1 MDQLHD
7 LYANP
12 RIANVFFI
20 GAKYAVTPQIDVA
33 AAFYYLEQ
41 NNYNSS
47 TTPCAYANATFIHAE
62 RHIRFE
68 VSRLN
73 NSACAGSQDAY
84 SFLID
89 YRPVKRV
96 DLYAG
101 VMISNV
107 YGGLAN
113 GFPVTQEIA
122 PTAGLRIKF

>member
-1 MDQLHD
+1 M
-7 LYANP
+7 
-12 RIANVFFI
+12 
-20 GAKYAVTPQIDVA
+20 TSQIDVA
-33 AAFYYLEQ
+33 AAYYYLEQ

-47 TTPCAYANATFIHAE
+47 TTPCAYANTTFVQPNG
-62 RHIRFE
+62 RSFV
-68 VSRLN
+68 VSRIN
-73 NSACAGSQDAY
+73 NSACAGSQDAI

-122 PTAGLRIKF
+122 PTAGLRVKF